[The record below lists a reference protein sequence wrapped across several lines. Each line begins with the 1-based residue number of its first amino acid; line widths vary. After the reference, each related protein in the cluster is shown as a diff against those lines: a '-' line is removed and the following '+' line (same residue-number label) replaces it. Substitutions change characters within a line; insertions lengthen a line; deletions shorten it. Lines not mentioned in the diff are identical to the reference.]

1 MAVGTASLVDTARGN
16 HAMNHHSD
24 RSRSNSLRELD
35 LPSTTAGEGAIQPDH
50 RERQSA
56 RDAEYLAEWQKMPA
70 ALREKLAAA
79 GVHGPDTGN
88 KRAEDVGRE
97 DDIAAIA
104 SNRRDMSDWPD
115 MAAVAD
121 KLSDMLMEQFGVR
134 RDQAIGIAALIEQR
148 VRDATMETQSLQL
161 ARIVG
166 FFLAGSDNLQ
176 ARAHGLAQAARMA
189 ASNGLGS
196 LRQSAK
202 SCGVSHEWM
211 RRVAWRWCELLG
223 LPPLE
228 GAKSAAACEA
238 YREDKKNNHWR
249 KRTCKAH
256 KTEQP
261 A

>member
-1 MAVGTASLVDTARGN
+1 MSLHTDQ
-16 HAMNHHSD
+16 
-24 RSRSNSLRELD
+24 SRSV
-35 LPSTTAGEGAIQPDH
+35 STAADAANQPDH
-50 RERQSA
+50 RERQNA
-56 RDAEYLAEWQKMPA
+56 RDAEYLAEWQKMPT

-79 GVHGPDTGN
+79 GVDGPDTGHQ
-88 KRAEDVGRE
+88 KAEDVGRE
-97 DDIAAIA
+97 DDIATIA
-104 SNRRDMSDWPD
+104 ANRGDVSDWPD
-115 MAAVAD
+115 MAAAAD
-121 KLSDMLMEQFGVR
+121 KLSDVLMEQFGVT
-134 RDQAIGIAALIEQR
+134 RDQATGIASLVEDR
-148 VRDATMETQSLQL
+148 VRQATMETQSLQL

-202 SCGVSHEWM
+202 ACGVSHEWM

-238 YREDKKNNHWR
+238 YREDKRNNHWR

-256 KTEQP
+256 KTESP

>member
-1 MAVGTASLVDTARGN
+1 MYGFPRREHVDKARGN
-16 HAMNHHSD
+16 HAMNHHHSD
-24 RSRSNSLRELD
+24 RQSD
-35 LPSTTAGEGAIQPDH
+35 EGAIQPDH

-56 RDAEYLAEWQKMPA
+56 RDAEYLAEWQRMPA
-70 ALREKLAAA
+70 ALRAKLAAA

-97 DDIAAIA
+97 DDVAAVA
-104 SNRRDMSDWPD
+104 SNRSDMSDWPD
-115 MAAVAD
+115 MAAATD
-121 KLSDMLMEQFGVR
+121 KLSDALMEEFGIGR
-134 RDQAIGIAALIEQR
+134 AQATGIAALIEQR
-148 VRDATMETQSLQL
+148 VSEATMETQSLQL

-202 SCGVSHEWM
+202 ACGVSHEWM

-256 KTEQP
+256 KTDQP
-261 A
+261 V